1 MMIPLVRACVPPTP
15 QYAWPLLEAQT
26 GVQVV
31 VKHENHTPI
40 GAFKVRAVL
49 FILSGLSANVRRS
62 RA

>member
-31 VKHENHTPI
+31 VKHEM
-40 GAFKVRAVL
+40 